1 MRPHRPLRSTVLAAG
16 VGLNLFVAMLTIF
29 SAYGGTFDPEERVIA
44 AMAAMVL
51 PILLTAGGLLFIID
65 LFFDRRLAL
74 ILIAGWAVSWPSIKV
89 FAPLNG
95 WKREL
100 TPAERK
106 RSFTFM
112 TYNVLHFWDYRG
124 PDHPGVERNA
134 TLDYIL
140 NTNADIV
147 SIQEYDD
154 LDTTGEWKITQA
166 QIDSLHAR
174 YPYRYTQ
181 LKHGYALYSKYP
193 FEHINLELEKV
204 SCNAIAGFRLNID
217 GHKIHLLNLHL
228 KSIGLTPEDKE
239 LYKEALAVP
248 QTKGE
253 LKREIKEVKSQLLSK
268 LAEAFRIRTI
278 QARTVRHIVDS
289 IGGPF
294 IVAGDFNDIPDC
306 YAVRTIRGKDMHDAY
321 ADAAF
326 GPTITYHADRF
337 YFRIDQILYRGPF
350 KAIDTERG
358 DISSSDHNPLL
369 TTFLFEKGVV
379 PAVASH
385 EENEPQADGPPS
397 NPD

>member
-1 MRPHRPLRSTVLAAG
+1 M
-16 VGLNLFVAMLTIF
+16 NLFVAMLTVF

-44 AMAAMVL
+44 AMAAMIL
-51 PILLTAGGLLFIID
+51 PLLLIAGGLLFIVN
-65 LFFDRRLAL
+65 LFFDRRLVV
-74 ILIAGWAVSWPSIKV
+74 ILLAGWAVSWPSIKV

-95 WKREL
+95 WTREL

-134 TLDYIL
+134 TIDYIL
-140 NTNADIV
+140 ATDADIV
-147 SIQEYDD
+147 SIQEYDELKTD
-154 LDTTGEWKITQA
+154 GEWKITPA
-166 QIDSLHAR
+166 QVDSINHN
-174 YPYRYTQ
+174 YPHRYTQ
-181 LKHGYALYSKYP
+181 LEHGYAVFSKYP
-193 FEHINLELEKV
+193 FEHIPLDLPKE
-204 SCNAIAGFRLNID
+204 CRNAITGFRLNIN
-217 GHKIHLLNLHL
+217 GHEIHLLNLHL

-253 LKREIKEVKSQLLSK
+253 LKREIKEVKSQLLTK

-294 IVAGDFNDIPDC
+294 IVAGDFNDIPGC
-306 YAVRTIRGKDMHDAY
+306 YAVRTIKGKDMHDAY
-321 ADAAF
+321 AEAAF

-350 KAIDTERG
+350 TAIDTERG

-369 TTFLFEKGVV
+369 TTFLFDKGVV
-379 PAVASH
+379 PRRASSM
-385 EENEPQADGPPS
+385 NNDAQPDSPPS

>member
-1 MRPHRPLRSTVLAAG
+1 MLAIG
-16 VGLNLFVAMLTIF
+16 VGLNLFMAMLTVF
-29 SAYGGTFDPEERVIA
+29 SAYGGMFDPEERVIA

-51 PILLTAGGLLFIID
+51 PLLLIAGGLLFIIN
-65 LFFDRRLAL
+65 LFFDRRLIL
-74 ILIAGWAVSWPSIKV
+74 ILIAGWAISAPSIRV

-95 WKREL
+95 WKPTL
-100 TPAERK
+100 TAEQRK
-106 RSFTFM
+106 HSFTFM

-124 PDHPGVERNA
+124 ENHPGVTQNA

-140 NTNADIV
+140 DTDPDIV
-147 SIQEYDD
+147 SIQEYDV
-154 LDTTGEWKITQA
+154 LDTKGPWKIMQA
-166 QIDSLHAR
+166 QIDSLYAR
-174 YPYRYTQ
+174 YPHRYES
-181 LKHGYALYSKYP
+181 LYPSYALYSKYP
-193 FEHINLELEKV
+193 FQPIDIGLKQFGQIP
-204 SCNAIAGFRLNID
+204 AMGFRLDIQ
-217 GHKIHLLNLHL
+217 GHEVHLLNLHL
-228 KSIGLTPEDKE
+228 KSIGLTDEDKE

-268 LAEAFRIRTI
+268 LAEAFKIRAQ
-278 QARTVRHIVDS
+278 QAHAIRHIIDS

-337 YFRIDQILYRGPF
+337 YFRIDQVLYRGPF

-358 DISSSDHNPLL
+358 DIDSSDHNPLI
-369 TTFLFEKGVV
+369 TTFLFDKGVI
-379 PAVASH
+379 PAPKRYDMPTA
-385 EENEPQADGPPS
+385 EPTDSTTNHIP
-397 NPD
+397 

>member
-1 MRPHRPLRSTVLAAG
+1 M
-16 VGLNLFVAMLTIF
+16 NLFLAMLTVF
-29 SAYGGTFDPEERVIA
+29 SAYGGTFNPEERVIA
-44 AMAAMVL
+44 SMAAMVL
-51 PILLTAGGLLFIID
+51 PLLLIAGGLLFIIN
-65 LFFDRRLAL
+65 LFFDRRLVF
-74 ILIAGWAVSWPSIKV
+74 ILVAGWAVSWPSIKV

-95 WKREL
+95 WTRDL

-134 TLDYIL
+134 TLEYIL
-140 NTNADIV
+140 ATDADIV
-147 SIQEYDD
+147 SIQEYDK
-154 LDTTGEWKITQA
+154 LDTAGEWKIKQA
-166 QIDSLHAR
+166 QVDSLYAR
-174 YPYRYTQ
+174 YPYRFEQ
-181 LKHGYALYSKYP
+181 IENNYALYSKYP
-193 FEHINLELEKV
+193 FEPITLDLDETSRK
-204 SCNAIAGFRLNID
+204 AIAGFRLNIN
-217 GHKIHLLNLHL
+217 GHEIHLLNLHL

-278 QARTVRHIVDS
+278 QAQTVRHIVDS
-289 IGGPF
+289 IKGPF

-321 ADAAF
+321 AEAAF

-350 KAIDTERG
+350 KAIHTERG
-358 DISSSDHNPLL
+358 NISSSDHNPLM
-369 TTFLFEKGVV
+369 TTFLFDKGVIPPPV
-379 PAVASH
+379 SRDTG
-385 EENEPQADGPPS
+385 EP
-397 NPD
+397 